1 MVALFLGQPAPPS
14 PSAAYHTYT
23 ITVGTGGGVVPRE
36 VDYFGYWDNNI
47 GNIQNATYQL
57 PNGSNAVIRQT
68 MWNSIETTVSELS
81 YLHHDEM
88 RFLLRQGGLSTADT
102 DQFPDR
108 IRLTNGANVVNLV
121 PEPGEIHAFGQGIGQ
136 DYGNAD
142 ADTAAQLTRIF
153 VSRNTVTVELF
164 YD

>member
-1 MVALFLGQPAPPS
+1 MVALFLGQPTPAA
-14 PSAAYHTYT
+14 AAYHTYT
-23 ITVGTGGGVVPRE
+23 ITVGTGGAPVPGVSNL
-36 VDYFGYWDNNI
+36 FGYWDNNI
-47 GNIQNATYQL
+47 GTIEDAVYQL
-57 PNGSNAVIRQT
+57 PNGSNGTIRQT
-68 MWNSIETTVSELS
+68 MWNSIAPSRTSESS
-81 YLHHDEM
+81 YLYHDEM

-121 PEPGEIHAFGQGIGQ
+121 PEPGEIQAFGQGIGQ

-142 ADTAAQLTRIF
+142 ADTDAQLTRIF
-153 VSRNTVTVELF
+153 VSGDTVTVELF